1 MFLIRSA
8 FWLSLIVLLL
18 PTDPVQQARFFAT
31 AEKGVVHV
39 ATFCERNGAT
49 CVKAGELWEG
59 FKEKAEFGG
68 RIALSLAQSYWRG
81 RDEPRQTATREPEPR
96 REPAPDAAPR
106 RSPGQERDSG
116 REPIAVARGT
126 LTDKDRTPAWR
137 SGQHRQ

>member
-18 PTDPVQQARFFAT
+18 PTDPAQQARFFAT

-49 CVKAGELWEG
+49 CVKAGEYWEG

-68 RIALSLAQSYWRG
+68 RVAWNLAMSYWRG
-81 RDEPRQTATREPEPR
+81 RDEPRQTTAG
-96 REPAPDAAPR
+96 REPAQETAPR
-106 RSPGQERDSG
+106 RGPPLERDFP
-116 REPIAVARGT
+116 REPVAVARGT
-126 LTDKDRTPAWR
+126 LTDKDRAPAWR
-137 SGQHRQ
+137 PGQHRQ